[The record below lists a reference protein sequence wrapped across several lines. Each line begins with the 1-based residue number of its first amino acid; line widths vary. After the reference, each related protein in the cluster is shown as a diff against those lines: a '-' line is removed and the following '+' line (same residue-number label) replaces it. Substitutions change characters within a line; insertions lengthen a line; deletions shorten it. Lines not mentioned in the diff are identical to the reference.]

1 MSTNEPTILD
11 VLFCVDGLA
20 SHAETQALSDYLAA
34 SPDQAAYFEDILGY
48 PVTEVL
54 EARLRQHSS
63 TQPPDQNLSAP
74 EILNTPQSPRGSIGI
89 PPRLK
94 SLKSP
99 LAGVAAV
106 VLFVLVTLPFLL
118 PRPVQAAQDVIQLAR
133 TLINTTLVSADSR
146 EAGVAEAVRLIE
158 QLRALPRQSGTVECD
173 RQLATSALLRLLA
186 LQEAEGR
193 NPATIHTSA
202 TTDTLLKLA
211 SEAVTTGLA
220 VPEHPERHWQKEDE
234 LQCALHVRA
243 TLALEAAFTVELNSA
258 QPFYLRCVD
267 DTTEA
272 IARLTPLLRD
282 AKVPEEFAARWRL
295 LHQDSL
301 LLLARALNKGDF
313 REEAE
318 RLTRIETTL
327 PELISQS
334 ESNAAIKQSLDQQP
348 LSFRAATKA
357 SGISLALLQH
367 VIEDKSVDPRAIVIR
382 ATAFNS
388 IGLVQKRASSAEALQ
403 QSLQTLTTGISLL
416 ESLRTAQPGTGL
428 RKQVLS
434 SGVEQSPLLILGKLC
449 GNAADSQQ
457 VVNGFADQVR
467 YGRMAEAALSEA
479 LHFNRDDEIIK
490 ALGWIQSRL
499 LIALWRM
506 NLRTPNPETLV
517 RIHATAHSLRLF
529 SNEFTDFDGVPVN
542 KSEQFL
548 CRAIAADVFSDI
560 PLSQSA
566 REAALQQF
574 SKDLAE
580 ITEAAVRDPE
590 HSLRSLEFFC
600 GLLRDALQLSAW
612 QGPENA
618 ALLQQLQQAEQTAAD
633 AKK

>member
-54 EARLRQHSS
+54 EARLRQHSI
-63 TQPPDQNLSAP
+63 QPPDHNLSTP

>member
-20 SHAETQALSDYLAA
+20 SRNETQALSDYLAV
-34 SPDQAAYFEDILGY
+34 SPDQAAYFEGILGS

-54 EARLRQHSS
+54 EARLRQLRGTEPPSS
-63 TQPPDQNLSAP
+63 DASTPELLSQPDAP
-74 EILNTPQSPRGSIGI
+74 LRSVGIL
-89 PPRLK
+89 PRLK
-94 SLKSP
+94 LLKSP

-106 VLFVLVTLPFLL
+106 MLFVLVTLPFLL

-133 TLINTTLVSADSR
+133 TLISTTLVSADSR

-158 QLRALPRQSGTVECD
+158 QLRALPRQSGTMECD

-193 NPATIHTSA
+193 NPATVPTSV

-211 SEAVTTGLA
+211 NEAVTTSLA
-220 VPEHPERHWQKEDE
+220 VPEHPERRWLKEDE
-234 LQCALHVRA
+234 LLCALHIRA
-243 TLALEAAFTVELNSA
+243 TLALEAAFTVGLTNA

-272 IARLTPLLRD
+272 IAQLTPLLQD
-282 AKVPEEFAARWRL
+282 STVPEEFAARWRL
-295 LHQDSL
+295 LQQDSL

-313 REEAE
+313 RGEAE

-327 PELISQS
+327 PELMSQP
-334 ESNAAIKQSLDQQP
+334 ESDTTTKRSLDQQP
-348 LSFRAATKA
+348 VRFREATKA
-357 SGISLALLQH
+357 SRISLALLQH
-367 VIEDKSVDPRAIVIR
+367 VIEDKSADPRAIVIR

-388 IGLVQKRASSAEALQ
+388 IGLVQKRATSAESLQ
-403 QSLQTLTTGISLL
+403 QALQTLTTGISLL
-416 ESLRTAQPGTGL
+416 ESLRTAEPGTGL

-457 VVNGFADQVR
+457 IVNGFEDQVR

-548 CRAIAADVFSDI
+548 CRAIAANVFSDI
-560 PLSQSA
+560 PLS
-566 REAALQQF
+566 EAATSAGLQQF

-580 ITEAAVRDPE
+580 ITEAAVRDPQ

-600 GLLRDALQLSAW
+600 GLLRDALQLPAW